1 MATTPARQRLRDLLN
16 KRELIIAPGVFDGI
30 SAQLT
35 KRTGHVAAYMTGAG
49 VAASGFGLPDIGLA
63 TASEMAERTRM
74 IVDALGNLP
83 LIADADT
90 GYGAPMNVV
99 RTVRAYDSAGVA
111 AIQLEDQV
119 FPKRCGHLPDKQVV
133 DAEVFEQTLAA
144 ALDARSDDDLLIVAR
159 TDARAPLG
167 LDVAIERANR
177 YAQAGADVI
186 FVEAPQDTAEIE
198 RIGREV
204 DAPLLIN
211 LVLGGMTPLESAE
224 RLQELGYAIAIHPS
238 NLLTAATFGML
249 QSLCALNGTDITP
262 HLPTS
267 PADFF
272 NLIGMAE
279 WLELDAKLELHTKD
293 AREESSW
300 A

>member
-1 MATTPARQRLRDLLN
+1 
-16 KRELIIAPGVFDGI
+16 
-30 SAQLT
+30 
-35 KRTGHVAAYMTGAG
+35 
-49 VAASGFGLPDIGLA
+49 
-63 TASEMAERTRM
+63 
-74 IVDALGNLP
+74 
-83 LIADADT
+83 
-90 GYGAPMNVV
+90 MNVA
-99 RTVRAYDSAGVA
+99 RTVRAYDHAGVA

-133 DAEVFEQTLAA
+133 DIHVFEQTLAA

-167 LDVAIERANR
+167 LDAAIERANR
-177 YAQAGADVI
+177 YAMTGADII
-186 FVEAPQDTAEIE
+186 FVEAPQDVGEIQC
-198 RIGREV
+198 IAAEV

-211 LVLGGMTPLESAE
+211 LVQGGMTPLESAA

-238 NLLTAATFGML
+238 NLLMQATFGML
-249 QSLCALNGTDITP
+249 QSLCELNGSDIAA

-272 NLIGMAE
+272 NLVGMAQ
-279 WLELDAKLELHTKD
+279 WRELDDRCARKD
-293 AREESSW
+293 PSW